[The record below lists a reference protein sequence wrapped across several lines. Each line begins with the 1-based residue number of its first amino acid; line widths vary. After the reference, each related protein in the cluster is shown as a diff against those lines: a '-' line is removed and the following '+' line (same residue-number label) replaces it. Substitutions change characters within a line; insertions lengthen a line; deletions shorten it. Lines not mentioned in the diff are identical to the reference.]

1 MFRKFQLALLFLPA
15 LAIAQQHATLT
26 VGSAAGDSTK
36 AIVRID
42 AKIDSGWHLYAATSP
57 SGIALSFTTD
67 SPAVTGIKIF
77 QPAPKV
83 SYDDVVQANREV
95 YESDTSFYLELALK
109 SAATTIPLKAR
120 YQVCSD
126 TQCFPGRWNT
136 EVAIPPAVASLPAIP
151 AGYTEAK
158 GAAKTVASTGA
169 PVLARD
175 ESGWGFFIVTAFGL
189 GLASIFTPC
198 VFPMIPLT
206 MSYFLN
212 RNSGGRRDSIT
223 QAVVFCLGIV
233 VLFTGIGLAATAALG
248 PAGVKNL
255 GGNPWV
261 NGFIAALF
269 FAFALS
275 LLGAFEIT
283 IPSSVLTRLNKSSEK
298 GGFGGTLLMG
308 FAFSLSSFAC
318 VGPFVGTLLA
328 ASVGGGGARP
338 LVGMVTF
345 ATGLALPFFVL
356 ALFPG
361 YLKRMP
367 RSGGWLAR
375 VKVVMGFV
383 IMAASLKYLSSA
395 DQVLHW
401 GFLTRD
407 RFLAAWVVL
416 FAMAGLYLLGFLRLE
431 GVKADAEMG
440 LGRLLT
446 GMAFLIFAISLLPGM
461 FGGRLGELDAYI
473 PEAAAGTALG
483 SGGAASPS
491 DSLTWLKDRYQD
503 ALTQARAEGKLVFID
518 FTGYACTNCHWMRA
532 NMLSR
537 PEIAGLLKN
546 FVLVELYT
554 DGTDAAS
561 EANSKM
567 QVARF
572 GTVAEPFYV
581 IQTADEKVIATFDH
595 LTKDPAEYLAFLQK
609 GSGQSAPSAALGAAA
624 APAADLKI
632 PKLTTLQG
640 ANIDA
645 AAFAGKTVVLNFW
658 ATYCVPCIQEVPIFN
673 KIGKQYAGRVVVIG
687 VSMDEPDTD
696 VAGFLKKHPMDYQ
709 VAKGS
714 PDLTTPYG
722 LDSLPVTYVFDNS
735 GKVAAHFVGSV
746 KGQEDQL
753 IAALR

>member
-1 MFRKFQLALLFLPA
+1 MFGKFQLALLFLPA
-15 LAIAQQHATLT
+15 LAMAQQHATLT
-26 VGSAAGDSTK
+26 VGSAAADSTK

-67 SPAVTGIKIF
+67 SPAVTSIKIF

-169 PVLARD
+169 PVPVRD

-233 VLFTGIGLAATAALG
+233 VLFTAIGLAATAALG

-537 PEIAGLLKN
+537 PEIAALLKN

-595 LTKDPAEYLAFLQK
+595 LTKDPAEYLAFLQE
-609 GSGQSAPSAALGAAA
+609 GSGQSSPSATLGAAA

-640 ANIDA
+640 APIDA

-735 GKVAAHFVGSV
+735 GKVTAHFVGSV

-753 IAALR
+753 TAALR